1 MRVKLSV
8 LGLYNYDPTIF
19 DGFQVPE
26 GVDRQR
32 AIDTIITDLAELS
45 LVFTD
50 PDTMR
55 QLIPLWSGAQLDN
68 WSRMYRALTEEY
80 NPLHNYDRYEDWED
94 NATAEASGS
103 NKQSKA
109 GFNKEAGLADTQK
122 DTQENSSSADT
133 KHKGHLYGNIGVTTR
148 QQRIQSEHEL
158 WKWNFF
164 NDIVFPDI
172 DRVLTLM
179 IY

>member
-8 LGLYNYDPTIF
+8 LGLYNHDPTIF

-32 AIDTIITDLAELS
+32 VIDTIITDLAELS
-45 LVFTD
+45 LVYTD
-50 PDTMR
+50 PHIMH
-55 QLIPLWSGAQLDN
+55 QMIALWSATHLDN
-68 WSRMYRALTEEY
+68 WTRMYRALSEEY

-94 NATAEASGS
+94 NATAMANGS

-109 GFNKEAGLADTQK
+109 GFNKEAGLANTQQ
-122 DTQENSSSADT
+122 DTQETSSKADT
-133 KHKGHLYGNIGVTTR
+133 KRKGHLYGNIGVTTSAQMLEGEMTVR
-148 QQRIQSEHEL
+148 NRYNIY
-158 WKWNFF
+158 
-164 NDIVFPDI
+164 DIICKSFKRKFCV
-172 DRVLTLM
+172 M

>member
-55 QLIPLWSGAQLDN
+55 HLIPLWSGAQLDN
-68 WSRMYRALTEEY
+68 WNRMYRALSEEY

-94 NATAEASGS
+94 NATAAANGS

-109 GFNKEAGLADTQK
+109 GFNKDAGLADTQQ
-122 DTQENSSSADT
+122 DTQETSSKADT
-133 KHKGHLYGNIGVTTR
+133 KRKGHLYGNIGVTTSAQMLEGEISVR
-148 QQRIQSEHEL
+148 DR
-158 WKWNFF
+158 F
-164 NDIVFPDI
+164 NIYDIICNSFKRKFCV
-172 DRVLTLM
+172 M

>member
-1 MRVKLSV
+1 MRCKLSV

-50 PDTMR
+50 PDIMR

-68 WSRMYRALTEEY
+68 WTRMYRALTEEY

-94 NATAEASGS
+94 NARASAEGADRRSV
-103 NKQSKA
+103 A
-109 GFNKEAGLADTQK
+109 GFNQSAGMSDAEQSAQNT
-122 DTQENSSSADT
+122 SSSADT
-133 KHKGHLYGNIGVTTR
+133 KRKGHLYGNIGVTTGAQMLEGEISVR
-148 QQRIQSEHEL
+148 DR
-158 WKWNFF
+158 F
-164 NDIVFPDI
+164 NIYEIICNSFKRKFCV
-172 DRVLTLM
+172 M